1 MRAALV
7 LLAVF
12 GPLAVATSNIDRGLE
27 GGAQDGPVAPTPDS
41 LGDGTSLYERWLELG
56 SVPANGTE
64 GVTRGEKRRPRNLVE
79 ARQDSVSAWFD
90 LCQRR

>member
-12 GPLAVATSNIDRGLE
+12 GLAVAASNLDRGLE
-27 GGAQDGPVAPTPDS
+27 GGAQDDPAAPTPDL
-41 LGDGTSLYERWLELG
+41 LGDETSLYERWLLLG
-56 SVPANGTE
+56 TIPGSRTE
-64 GVTRGEKRRPRNLVE
+64 AVARSERRQPKNLVE
-79 ARQDSVSAWFD
+79 ARQDTVSAWFD